1 MQGPSASGLTF
12 TLDDGYTAVVGP
24 EEGRVYDQI
33 IESNVGFSAK
43 IALEGERSTLMRPA
57 SPR

>member
-1 MQGPSASGLTF
+1 MQGPLASGLAF

-33 IESNVGFSAK
+33 IESNVGYNAQ
-43 IALEGERSTLMRPA
+43 IALEGERSIFVRLA
-57 SPR
+57 SQR